1 MTMQQV
7 QEEDFEESAII
18 APVDTSAVVDNSVLE
33 PLVVDTTVVLD

>member
-18 APVDTSAVVDNSVLE
+18 APVDTSAAVENSIEV
-33 PLVVDTTVVLD
+33 PLVVDSSVVLD